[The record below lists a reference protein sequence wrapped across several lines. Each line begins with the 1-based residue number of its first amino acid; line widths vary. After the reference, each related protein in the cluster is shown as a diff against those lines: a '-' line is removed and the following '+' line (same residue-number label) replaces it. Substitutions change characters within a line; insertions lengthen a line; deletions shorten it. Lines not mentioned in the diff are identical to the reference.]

1 MSIDGGATWNNVLRQ
16 TADARGPSS
25 ISTAL
30 AGVGGTQAQIRFH
43 YYNAFW
49 AWWWAVDDLEINSAT
64 CNPSEAGGGLV
75 VGNVSDSN
83 TGTGLNGAKVKNMPD
98 GDEATTVATPQ
109 DPNVP
114 DGFYAVFAGSGPQPF
129 EASDGKYV
137 PLTLS
142 TNVIPNSTV
151 RLDFALAAGWLS
163 ADQSS
168 LTSKVLP
175 GLTDTQ
181 TLNIINSGDAPGTFE
196 IQESNAPLPT
206 ATFAGHFASKQDI
219 KRAQM
224 RIPKGWKP
232 EGALSSKGLPPLF
245 NAFKPKVINATGDV
259 LTSYPLSFGPPP
271 AGLPYGLLLDSSTSS
286 MWVSNIG
293 VPFSGDETDRQL
305 TLDGT
310 ETGASID
317 LSSVPAIALDGAQNT
332 TTGMLWQSLPD
343 FLGGSQFCVFE
354 IDPVG
359 MTLTGNSICPA
370 WSVPQ
375 NAVVYDP
382 ATDTYFAAGFFDGS
396 DLPLRRD
403 GEHSGLDIA
412 GAGDIGTGVQ
422 RFDASPVR
430 GAAGVACGRGSGS
443 GQRVHGM

>member
-1 MSIDGGATWNNVLRQ
+1 MVATWNNVLRQ
-16 TADARGPSS
+16 TADDRGPTT
-25 ISTAL
+25 ISAVL

-49 AWWWAVDDLEINSAT
+49 AWWWAVDDLAINSAT
-64 CNPSEAGGGLV
+64 CNPSPTGGGLV
-75 VGNVSDSN
+75 IGNVSDSN
-83 TGTGLNGAKVKNMPD
+83 TGTGLNGATVKNMPD

-151 RLDFALAAGWLS
+151 RLDFALAAGWLA

-181 TLNIINSGDAPGTFE
+181 TLNIINSGDAPGSFE

-206 ATFAGHFASKQDI
+206 VTFAGHFASKQDI
-219 KRAQM
+219 KRAEM

-232 EGALSSKGLPPLF
+232 EGAMSAKGLPPLF
-245 NAFKPKVINATGDV
+245 NAFKPKETTVINAPGDV

-271 AGLPYGLLLDSSTSS
+271 AGLPYGLLLGFEHEQH
-286 MWVSNIG
+286 VG
-293 VPFSGDETDRQL
+293 EQHRGALLGRRDR
-305 TLDGT
+305 
-310 ETGASID
+310 
-317 LSSVPAIALDGAQNT
+317 
-332 TTGMLWQSLPD
+332 
-343 FLGGSQFCVFE
+343 
-354 IDPVG
+354 
-359 MTLTGNSICPA
+359 
-370 WSVPQ
+370 
-375 NAVVYDP
+375 P
-382 ATDTYFAAGFFDGS
+382 ATDAGWHRDRSLDRPVVHTGYCAG
-396 DLPLRRD
+396 RRP
-403 GEHSGLDIA
+403 EHRNRHVVAEPSGLPRRQPTVRVRDRS
-412 GAGDIGTGVQ
+412 G
-422 RFDASPVR
+422 RHDADGQLHLSGLV
-430 GAAGVACGRGSGS
+430 GAAERGGLRP
-443 GQRVHGM
+443 GDGHLFRCRVLRCT